1 MVLNMKSRVLRSSS
15 SNSAPAGRV
24 KDASTRKEYVH
35 NSSSAIFGSS
45 AGSSNS
51 KPSAVFDRFHK
62 VMAWSNTRK
71 VPLINFMIIVIFMV
85 VTLSTSLM
93 LRTQMAELSFE
104 QTATQ
109 SRISRLRQDVETK
122 QAKLDTLEAELPAK
136 AQDMGMVPQQGSIA
150 IDLSDYAAKRKHNRE
165 KSKEDKSKEDKS
177 KEDKSKEDKSKED
190 KTKNDQS
197 KKDQSKTDKTAT
209 DKTKQK
215 QQQQQQQKQVKQEK
229 H

>member
-15 SNSAPAGRV
+15 STSAPAGRV
-24 KDASTRKEYVH
+24 KDASTRKEYAH

-45 AGSSNS
+45 SVSSKGSSNRKS
-51 KPSAVFDRFHK
+51 SAVFDRFHK

-165 KSKEDKSKEDKS
+165 KSKEDKSKEDK
-177 KEDKSKEDKSKED
+177 
-190 KTKNDQS
+190 TKNDQS

-215 QQQQQQQKQVKQEK
+215 QQQQQVKQEK

>member
-15 SNSAPAGRV
+15 STSAPAGRV
-24 KDASTRKEYVH
+24 KDASTRKEYAH

-45 AGSSNS
+45 SVSSKGSSNRKS
-51 KPSAVFDRFHK
+51 SAVFDRFHK

-122 QAKLDTLEAELPAK
+122 QAKLDTLETELPAK

-165 KSKEDKSKEDKS
+165 KSKEDKSKEDK
-177 KEDKSKEDKSKED
+177 
-190 KTKNDQS
+190 TKNDQS

-215 QQQQQQQKQVKQEK
+215 QQQQQVKQEK

>member
-15 SNSAPAGRV
+15 STSAPAGRV
-24 KDASTRKEYVH
+24 KDASTRKEYAH

-45 AGSSNS
+45 SVSSKGSSNRKS
-51 KPSAVFDRFHK
+51 SAVFDRFHK

-177 KEDKSKEDKSKED
+177 KEDKSKEDK
-190 KTKNDQS
+190 TKNDQS

-215 QQQQQQQKQVKQEK
+215 QQQQQVKQEK